1 MISLIDTHT
10 HLFCEEFDEDREL
23 AILRAV
29 EAGVTRMFMPN
40 IDDTTIE
47 SLMSLCDKHANCYPL
62 MGFHPTSVDADWEKR
77 LSVVEKTLR
86 SGYKFYGIGEV
97 GMDLYWDKTYI
108 KEQMKVFDIQTQ
120 WAIGFN
126 LPLIIHCREA
136 YPEMLEVLSKYKGTS
151 LRGIFH
157 SFGGTVDEAQA
168 LMEYPNFMLGIN
180 GVVTFKKSTLP
191 DVLREVPIE
200 KIVLETDSPYLA
212 PVPYRGRRNESAY
225 LLSTANKLSE
235 IYGLP
240 IDEIS
245 AQTTTNALKVFEN
258 VG

>member
-23 AILRAV
+23 AVLRAV

-47 SLMSLCDKHANCYPL
+47 SLISLCDKHTNCYPL

-77 LSVVEKTLR
+77 LSVVEQTLR

-120 WAIGFN
+120 WAIELN

-136 YPEMLEVLSKYKGTS
+136 YPEMLEVLSKYKDTS
-151 LRGIFH
+151 LKGIFH

-191 DVLREVPIE
+191 DVLREIPIE

-235 IYGLP
+235 IYDLP

>member
-23 AILRAV
+23 AVLRAV

-47 SLMSLCDKHANCYPL
+47 SLISLCDKHTNCYPL

-77 LSVVEKTLR
+77 LSVVEQTLR
-86 SGYKFYGIGEV
+86 SDYKFYGIGEV

-120 WAIGFN
+120 WAIELN

-136 YPEMLEVLSKYKGTS
+136 YPEMLEVLSKYKDTS
-151 LRGIFH
+151 LKGIFH

-191 DVLREVPIE
+191 DVLREIPIE

-235 IYGLP
+235 IYDLP

>member
-47 SLMSLCDKHANCYPL
+47 PLMSLCDKHANCYPL

-77 LSVVEKTLR
+77 LSVVEKSLR

-120 WAIGFN
+120 WAIELN

-136 YPEMLEVLSKYKGTS
+136 YPEMLEVLSKYKDTS
-151 LRGIFH
+151 LKGIFH

>member
-120 WAIGFN
+120 WAIELN

-136 YPEMLEVLSKYKGTS
+136 YPEMLEVLSKYKDT
-151 LRGIFH
+151 LLKGIFH